1 MPRPAPTRPLT
12 LTALAGLAALCLP
25 ALATA
30 GVPKVATDIAPTQAL
45 VALVM
50 GDLGQPSILLGKGA
64 NAHSYQMRPSEARA
78 LDQADLVVWIG
89 PEMTPWLDRAI
100 AASGAARPQLALLH
114 AEGTKTRSFA
124 GDGDEDEHED
134 EGDHGHDH
142 DHVAGADGTIL
153 DPHAWLNPE
162 NAEVWLTV
170 IADRLGTLDPEHKA
184 VYVANADTARA
195 EIAAMDARLGARLKP
210 VAGKPFV
217 VYHDAYGYFADHYG
231 LADAGSVSP
240 GDATEPGAAHL
251 TALRAELSAK
261 QVVCAFP
268 EAAHDPRPMQRLIE
282 GTDTRL
288 GGALDPAGTGME
300 RGPGLYVRTIETL
313 GDTLL
318 ACLDR

>member
-1 MPRPAPTRPLT
+1 MPRPALARPLT
-12 LTALAGLAALCLP
+12 LTALALCFP
-25 ALATA
+25 ALASA
-30 GVPKVATDIAPTQAL
+30 GVPKVATDIAPTQSL

-50 GDLGQPSILLGKGA
+50 GDLGQPSILLSKGA

-78 LDQADLVVWIG
+78 LDQADLVIWIG

-100 AASGAARPQLALLH
+100 AASGPARPQLALLH

-124 GDGDEDEHED
+124 GDGDEDEHEH
-134 EGDHGHDH
+134 EEGHDH
-142 DHVAGADGTIL
+142 GQDHEHTAGADGTIL
-153 DPHAWLNPE
+153 DPHAWLNPG
-162 NAEVWLTV
+162 NAETWLTV

-184 VYVANADTARA
+184 TYAANAEAARA
-195 EIAAMDARLGARLKP
+195 RIAELDARLEARLKP

-217 VYHDAYGYFADHYG
+217 VYHDAYGYFADRYG

-240 GDATEPGAAHL
+240 GDATDPGAAHL
-251 TALRAELSAK
+251 SELRAELSAK

-282 GTDTRL
+282 GTTTRL
-288 GGALDPAGTGME
+288 GGALDPAGTEME
-300 RGPGLYVRTIETL
+300 RGPDLYVRTLDSL